1 MIKSSQAI
9 LQRLRKD
16 DYMPI
21 SFDKERRVFKIDSLN
36 STYAIGIFDGDFLVH
51 LYYGKKIPDTNLI
64 STAFRGGFASI
75 SPLTA
80 STADNWYFSPDIQP
94 MEYSC
99 NGSGDYRLA
108 ALSIRDSEGRATT
121 DIRYVDHKIYSGK
134 PKLKSLP
141 STYCNTDD
149 EADTLEIITLDKFT
163 GAKVTLCYTAFKN
176 HSIITQSVKI
186 ENTGKEAFDIE
197 KVASCCVNFPS
208 MSYNMI
214 NLYGSWIKERTVCTR
229 HLAHGIQSVA
239 SKRGSSSHNHN
250 PFVALVD
257 DKGGE
262 DYGDAFGFNFVYSG
276 NFAID
281 IETDYLDCTRLVMG
295 INPIDFNWYLEPG
308 EEFQAPEA
316 VMAYSANGLGEMS
329 RTFHDFYSNNLIRGS
344 WKKKKRPLLI
354 NSWEGSGFDFDDETL
369 VRYAK
374 QAKELGCELL
384 VMDDG
389 WFGVRNRDD
398 SSLGDWYVNEDKLNG
413 PLSKLIERVNA
424 EGMEFGIWYE
434 PEMISPDSDIYRA
447 HPDWCVHVEGRDISP
462 ARQQYVIDMTRQDVR
477 DNIFNQMYDVLS
489 KNNIAYLKWD
499 YNRPISEPASMALD
513 KKHQKE
519 FFHRFILGT
528 YELMD
533 RITSAFPNI
542 LFESCAG
549 GGGRY
554 DPGILY
560 YMPQTWASDNTDPIE
575 RLKIQ
580 FGTSMCYPAASM
592 GAHVSASKRAG
603 LETKA
608 AVALWGTF
616 GYELD
621 PKHLSDEEKETVK
634 KTSELY
640 HKYYDL
646 THYGDLYRIIAPT
659 EDEFKCAW
667 SFVAKDKSA
676 ALLTVITKT
685 RTPHTFLNIRLK
697 GLDENKMYVNEA
709 DGEIYSGALL
719 MNAGINLSIGGDIDG
734 GTNFMVHF
742 KEA

>member
-1 MIKSSQAI
+1 
-9 LQRLRKD
+9 
-16 DYMPI
+16 MPI
-21 SFDKERRVFKIDSLN
+21 SFDKERKIFKIDSLD
-36 STYAIGIFDGDFLVH
+36 STYAVGIFEGDFLVQ

-80 STADNWYFSPDIQP
+80 STSDNGYFSLDIQP
-94 MEYSC
+94 MAYSC
-99 NGSGDYRLA
+99 NGSGDFRLS

-134 PKLKSLP
+134 PKLKGLP
-141 STYCNTDD
+141 ATYCNSDD
-149 EADTLEIITLDKFT
+149 EADTLEIIALDKFT

-197 KVASCCVNFPS
+197 KIASCCVNFPS
-208 MSYNMI
+208 MSYNMV
-214 NLYGSWIKERTVCTR
+214 NLYGTWARERTATTH
-229 HLAHGIQSVA
+229 HLVHGIQSVA

-262 DYGDAFGFNFVYSG
+262 DYGDAFGFNLVYSG

-281 IETDYLDCTRLVMG
+281 IETDYLECTRLVMG

-308 EEFQAPEA
+308 EEFQSPEA
-316 VMAYSANGLGEMS
+316 VMAYSPNGLGGMS
-329 RTFHDFYSNNLIRGS
+329 RTFHDFYNNNLIRGT
-344 WKKKKRPLLI
+344 WKNKKRPLLI

-389 WFGVRNRDD
+389 WFGVRNCDD

-413 PLSKLIERVNA
+413 SLSKLIERVNA

-533 RITSAFPNI
+533 RITSAFPDI
-542 LFESCAG
+542 LFESCSG

-554 DPGILY
+554 DPGMLY

-575 RLKIQ
+575 RLRIQ
-580 FGTSMCYPAASM
+580 FGTSMCYPASSM
-592 GAHVSASKRAG
+592 GAHVSASDRAG

-621 PKHLSDEEKETVK
+621 PKHLSDDDKEVVK
-634 KTSELY
+634 KTSALY

-646 THYGDLYRIIAPT
+646 THNGDLYRIIAPT

-667 SFVAKDKSA
+667 SFVAKDKSE
-676 ALLTVITKT
+676 ALLTVIIKN
-685 RTPHTFLNIRLK
+685 RTPHTFLNVRLK

-719 MNAGINLSIGGDIDG
+719 MNAGVNLSVGGDFDG

>member
-1 MIKSSQAI
+1 
-9 LQRLRKD
+9 
-16 DYMPI
+16 MPI
-21 SFDKERRVFKIDSLN
+21 TFDKERKIFKIDSLE
-36 STYAIGIFDGDFLVH
+36 STYAIGIFEGDFLVQ

-64 STAFRGGFASI
+64 STAYRGGFASI

-80 STADNWYFSPDIQP
+80 STADNWSFSMDIQP
-94 MEYSC
+94 MAYSC
-99 NGSGDYRLA
+99 NGNGDFRLA
-108 ALSIRDSEGRATT
+108 ALAIRDNEGRATT
-121 DIRYVDHKIYSGK
+121 DIRYLDHKIYSGK
-134 PKLKSLP
+134 PKLKGLP
-141 STYCNTDD
+141 ATYCNSDD
-149 EADTLEIITLDKFT
+149 EADTLEIITIDKFT
-163 GAKVTLCYTAFKN
+163 GAKVTLCFTAFKN

-186 ENTGKEAFDIE
+186 ENTGNEAFDIE

-214 NLYGSWIKERTVCTR
+214 NLYGTWLRERTVQTR

-281 IETDYLDCTRLVMG
+281 IETDYMDCTRLVMG

-316 VMAYSANGLGEMS
+316 VMAYSPNGLGGMS
-329 RTFHDFYSNNLIRGS
+329 RTFHDFYANNLIRGT

-398 SSLGDWYVNEDKLNG
+398 SSLGDWYVNEEKLNG

-477 DNIFNQMYDVLS
+477 DNIFNQMYEVLS

-499 YNRPISEPASMALD
+499 YNRPISEPASMGLD

-533 RITSAFPNI
+533 RITSAFPDI

-560 YMPQTWASDNTDPIE
+560 YMPQTWCSDNTDPIE
-575 RLKIQ
+575 RLRIQ
-580 FGTSMCYPAASM
+580 FGTSMCYPASSM
-592 GAHVSASKRAG
+592 GAHVSACNRTG

-621 PKHLSDEEKETVK
+621 PKHLTDEDKEIVK
-634 KTSELY
+634 KTSALY

-667 SFVAKDKSA
+667 SFVSKDKRET
-676 ALLTVITKT
+676 LLTVVIKN
-685 RTPHTFLNIRLK
+685 RTPHNFLNVRLK
-697 GLDENKMYVNEA
+697 GLDENKMYVNEE
-709 DGEIYSGALL
+709 DGEVYSGTLL
-719 MNAGINLSIGGDIDG
+719 MNAGVNLTIGGDING
-734 GTNFMVHF
+734 GMNFMVHF
-742 KEA
+742 KEV

>member
-1 MIKSSQAI
+1 
-9 LQRLRKD
+9 
-16 DYMPI
+16 MPI
-21 SFDKERRVFKIDSLN
+21 YFDKERKIFKIDSLD
-36 STYAIGIFDGDFLVH
+36 STYAIGVFEGDFLVQ

-80 STADNWYFSPDIQP
+80 ATADNGYFSLDIQP
-94 MEYSC
+94 MAYSC
-99 NGSGDYRLA
+99 NGSGDFRLA
-108 ALSIRDSEGRATT
+108 ALSVRDSEGRATT

-134 PKLKSLP
+134 PKLNGLP
-141 STYCNTDD
+141 ATYCNSDD
-149 EADTLEIITLDKFT
+149 EADTLEIIALDKFT
-163 GAKVTLCYTAFKN
+163 GAKVTLIFTAFKK

-186 ENTGKEAFDIE
+186 ENTGKDAFDIE
-197 KVASCCVNFPS
+197 KIASCCVNFPS
-208 MSYNMI
+208 MSYNMV
-214 NLYGSWIKERTVCTR
+214 NLYGTWARERTVTTH
-229 HLAHGIQSVA
+229 HLVHGIQSVA

-262 DYGDAFGFNFVYSG
+262 DYGDAFGFNLVYSG

-281 IETDYLDCTRLVMG
+281 IETDYLECTRLVMG

-308 EEFQAPEA
+308 EEFQSPEA
-316 VMAYSANGLGEMS
+316 VMAYSANGLGGMS
-329 RTFHDFYSNNLIRGS
+329 RTFHDFYNNNLIRGT
-344 WKKKKRPLLI
+344 WKNKKRPLLI

-389 WFGVRNRDD
+389 WFGVRNCDD

-499 YNRPISEPASMALD
+499 YNRPISEPASMGLD

-533 RITSAFPNI
+533 RITSAFPDI
-542 LFESCAG
+542 LFESCSG

-554 DPGILY
+554 DPGMLY

-575 RLKIQ
+575 RLRIQ
-580 FGTSMCYPAASM
+580 FGTSMCYPASSM
-592 GAHVSASKRAG
+592 GAHVSASDRAG

-621 PKHLSDEEKETVK
+621 PKHLSDDDKEIVK
-634 KTSELY
+634 KTSALY

-646 THYGDLYRIIAPT
+646 THNGDLYRIIAPT

-667 SFVAKDKSA
+667 SFVAKDKSE
-676 ALLTVITKT
+676 ALLTVIIKN
-685 RTPHTFLNIRLK
+685 RTPHTFLNVRLK
-697 GLDENKMYVNEA
+697 GLDENKLYVNEA

-719 MNAGINLSIGGDIDG
+719 MNAGVNLSVGGDFDG

>member
-1 MIKSSQAI
+1 
-9 LQRLRKD
+9 
-16 DYMPI
+16 MPI

-36 STYAIGIFDGDFLVH
+36 STYAIGIFDGNFLVH

-75 SPLTA
+75 SPMTA

-121 DIRYVDHKIYSGK
+121 DIRYVEHKIYSGK
-134 PKLKSLP
+134 PKLKGLP

-163 GAKVTLCYTAFKN
+163 GAKVTLYYTAFKN
-176 HSIITQSVKI
+176 HSIMTQSVKI

-208 MSYNMI
+208 MNYNMI
-214 NLYGSWIKERTVCTR
+214 NLYGSWSKERTVSTR
-229 HLAHGIQSVA
+229 HLAHGIQSIA

-329 RTFHDFYSNNLIRGS
+329 RTFHDFYSNNLIRGT
-344 WKKKKRPLLI
+344 WKNKKRPLLI

-389 WFGVRNRDD
+389 WFGVRNCDD

-499 YNRPISEPASMALD
+499 YNRPISEPASMGLD

-533 RITSAFPNI
+533 RITSAFPDI

-603 LETKA
+603 IETKA

-634 KTSELY
+634 KTSALF

-646 THYGDLYRIIAPT
+646 IHYGDLYRIIAPT
-659 EDEFKCAW
+659 EDELKCAW
-667 SFVAKDKSA
+667 SFVAKDKSET
-676 ALLTVITKT
+676 LLTVIAKT
-685 RTPHTFLNIRLK
+685 RIPNTFLNIRLK

-719 MNAGINLSIGGDIDG
+719 MNAGINLSIGGEIDG

-742 KEA
+742 TEA